1 MSAHLPRRRAAPATI
16 PATPVSPENQALDQ
30 KDTDVTRRTWLAA
43 ERTWLA
49 WWRTG
54 VGVAAVALA
63 VGRLLPGLAHGVQW
77 PYRLLGIGYAALA
90 VVILV
95 IGAFRQKNS
104 SEALRRGDYA
114 PLSSPLVMWMTAA
127 ALALSIAT
135 MVLVVIAL

>member
-1 MSAHLPRRRAAPATI
+1 MSPD
-16 PATPVSPENQALDQ
+16 NQALDP

-54 VGVAAVALA
+54 VGVAAVAIA
-63 VGRLLPGLAHGVQW
+63 VGRLLPGLAHGALW
-77 PYRLLGIGYAALA
+77 PYRLLGIGYAVLA
-90 VVILV
+90 VAILV
-95 IGAFRQKNS
+95 IGGVRQKNS

-127 ALALSIAT
+127 AVALSIAT
-135 MVLVVIAL
+135 MVLVAIAL

>member
-1 MSAHLPRRRAAPATI
+1 MPPTPLP
-16 PATPVSPENQALDQ
+16 PEHQALDP
-30 KDTDVTRRTWLAA
+30 KDIDVTRRTWLAA

-54 VGVAAVALA
+54 VGVAAVAIA
-63 VGRLLPGLAHGVQW
+63 VGRLLPGLAHGAQW

-95 IGAFRQKNS
+95 IGAIRQKNS
-104 SEALRRGDYA
+104 SEALRRGEYA

-127 ALALSIAT
+127 GVALGIAT
-135 MVLVVIAL
+135 MVMVVIAL